1 MSICYIMIELTCLKK
16 LILIRQ
22 KNQRSVV
29 FVTTSVFYIDVL
41 HFKFMAATGVW
52 FIDDVYKPR
61 QYCNF

>member
-41 HFKFMAATGVW
+41 HFKLMAATGV
-52 FIDDVYKPR
+52 
-61 QYCNF
+61 